1 MAAPSAVVS
10 VTTGRSTGTFRMSA
24 RNCMTQ
30 SLRTMPPSTRSLLV
44 TAPASPAI
52 AVIRSRV
59 W

>member
-1 MAAPSAVVS
+1 
-10 VTTGRSTGTFRMSA
+10 MSA

-30 SLRTMPPSTRSLLV
+30 SLRTMPPSTRSLL
-44 TAPASPAI
+44 AMLPASAAM